1 MGARKRLIKYLRGQ
15 AQKPMSIEE
24 LYTEFD
30 IKKKEREHFQKL
42 LTELV
47 EEGKLYKNKR
57 GKYGPPEKFNMISGR
72 IERNPRGFAFLLP
85 DNPEREDVFISLE
98 NINGAMHNDK
108 VFVRLLKSKSGEKQ
122 SGEVVQILERANKT
136 VVGNFERQDYFGF
149 VVPDNKRIFNDV
161 FIPGPNVGQ
170 AKDGQK
176 VVAKINFWPEKK
188 RNPEGE
194 IIEVLGDKG
203 DPGVDIEAIIRQLE
217 LPGDFPKKVKQEIS
231 DITEEVSPEE
241 KKRRTDLTDLP
252 LVTIDGADAKDFD
265 DAVSIQ
271 KVSDNV
277 VRLGVHIADVSHYVK
292 EDTPLDLEA
301 RERGTSIYL
310 VDRVIPM
317 LPEKLSNGICSL
329 RPDVE
334 RLAISVFMDFQ
345 LEPLELHDY
354 EFQKSV
360 IQSNYRLTYDQV
372 REILVEENPE
382 TRKKYSDFVSE
393 LELMNQLREK
403 MREQR
408 FANGSINF
416 DFPEVKVTLDDQG
429 NPVELNERKHGVP
442 EQLIEEFMITA
453 NRVVAEDIYWKDI
466 PFIYRVHDTP
476 DVDSMVSF
484 NEFVHNFGYHIKG
497 VRNRVHP
504 RSLQEIIEDI
514 EGKAEE
520 RIISTVLLKS
530 MKKAVYSETNIG
542 HFGLALDYYTHF
554 TSPIRRYPD
563 LMVHRILTELIEKGT
578 ISAGRQEE
586 LQNIL
591 PQIADHSSL
600 QERRAMEAER
610 DSVDLK
616 KIEFM
621 QDKIGQKFAG
631 IISGVNGF
639 GFFVELENLV
649 EGLVH
654 VENLKDD
661 YYQFIEDQY
670 SLIGERTRNIYR
682 LGDEVEVV
690 VDGVN
695 LEERQLDFVLPD

>member
-1 MGARKRLIKYLRGQ
+1 
-15 AQKPMSIEE
+15 
-24 LYTEFD
+24 
-30 IKKKEREHFQKL
+30 
-42 LTELV
+42 
-47 EEGKLYKNKR
+47 
-57 GKYGPPEKFNMISGR
+57 
-72 IERNPRGFAFLLP
+72 
-85 DNPEREDVFISLE
+85 
-98 NINGAMHNDK
+98 
-108 VFVRLLKSKSGEKQ
+108 
-122 SGEVVQILERANKT
+122 
-136 VVGNFERQDYFGF
+136 
-149 VVPDNKRIFNDV
+149 
-161 FIPGPNVGQ
+161 
-170 AKDGQK
+170 
-176 VVAKINFWPEKK
+176 
-188 RNPEGE
+188 
-194 IIEVLGDKG
+194 
-203 DPGVDIEAIIRQLE
+203 
-217 LPGDFPKKVKQEIS
+217 
-231 DITEEVSPEE
+231 
-241 KKRRTDLTDLP
+241 
-252 LVTIDGADAKDFD
+252 
-265 DAVSIQ
+265 
-271 KVSDNV
+271 
-277 VRLGVHIADVSHYVK
+277 
-292 EDTPLDLEA
+292 
-301 RERGTSIYL
+301 
-310 VDRVIPM
+310 
-317 LPEKLSNGICSL
+317 
-329 RPDVE
+329 
-334 RLAISVFMDFQ
+334 
-345 LEPLELHDY
+345 
-354 EFQKSV
+354 
-360 IQSNYRLTYDQV
+360 RLTYDQV

-408 FANGSINF
+408 FANESINF

-497 VRNRVHP
+497 VRNRIHP

-542 HFGLALDYYTHF
+542 HSGLALDYYTHF

-578 ISAGRQEE
+578 ISSGRREE

-621 QDKIGQKFAG
+621 QDKIGQKFTG

>member
-345 LEPLELHDY
+345 LEPLELQDY

-429 NPVELNERKHGVP
+429 NPVQLNERKHGVP

-578 ISAGRQEE
+578 ISSGRREE

-621 QDKIGQKFAG
+621 QDKIGQKFTG